1 MLFFCRDPPFPKK
14 VPPPPF
20 AGLQPL
26 VTMAIRTLIHCPLST
41 CPSAPWPDLVPSLL
55 VGPPDH
61 AQRVGA
67 IPVDAVST
75 WLDHFP
81 RCPEEPIDW
90 CAHHRLD
97 LWASDYVGSGS
108 RFIGLVSLAIS
119 SFITHLRS
127 LGSISLLQ
135 WCRRG
140 TSEATTPQ
148 LARDRG
154 RRITQ
159 IPSLSVAL
167 LSVPWV
173 RMMPAP

>member
-1 MLFFCRDPPFPKK
+1 MCFVFADCFLCSVCCLLWCCVLCLCCLVVLCCVLCAVLLLCAVCLRLVLCAVLLCGCVLYGLLLIFFVRTPLRNSCPFSPAATSCNHGDSDPHP
-14 VPPPPF
+14 
-20 AGLQPL
+20 
-26 VTMAIRTLIHCPLST
+26 CPLST

-90 CAHHRLD
+90 WHHHRLD

-108 RFIGLVSLAIS
+108 RFIG
-119 SFITHLRS
+119 
-127 LGSISLLQ
+127 
-135 WCRRG
+135 
-140 TSEATTPQ
+140 
-148 LARDRG
+148 
-154 RRITQ
+154 
-159 IPSLSVAL
+159 
-167 LSVPWV
+167 
-173 RMMPAP
+173 